1 MGLNP
6 DRSYWV
12 RSAVATKSSA
22 SLSLRSE
29 GMELYMHVTA
39 IDVDPRAAHMAFVQF
54 SLLHI
59 PATVI
64 VGNSLTLETREYW
77 FTPAHILGG

>member
-1 MGLNP
+1 
-6 DRSYWV
+6 
-12 RSAVATKSSA
+12 
-22 SLSLRSE
+22 
-29 GMELYMHVTA
+29 MHVTA